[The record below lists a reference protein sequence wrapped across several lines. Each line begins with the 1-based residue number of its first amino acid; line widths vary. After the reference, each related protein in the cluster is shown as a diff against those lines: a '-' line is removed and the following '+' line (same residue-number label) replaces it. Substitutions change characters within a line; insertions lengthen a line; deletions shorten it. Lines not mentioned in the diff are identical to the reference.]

1 MRIFQEYAH
10 QSGVTKVRVR
20 EMAPDEAMPDGWTK
34 VKPSSLTQTDGA
46 AVAAPAPGGD
56 ATDHAITPALPV
68 RKRRKKATR

>member
-10 QSGVTKVRVR
+10 QTGVTKVRVR
-20 EMAPDEAMPDGWTK
+20 ELDPDEVMPADWTK
-34 VKPSSLTQTDGA
+34 VKPPSLTQIAGA

>member
-34 VKPSSLTQTDGA
+34 VKPSSLTQTAGV
-46 AVAAPAPGGD
+46 AVAAPAPEGD
-56 ATDHAITPALPV
+56 ATSTPPG
-68 RKRRKKATR
+68 RRRRRNATH

>member
-34 VKPSSLTQTDGA
+34 VKPSSLTQTGGA

-56 ATDHAITPALPV
+56 ATIITAPA
-68 RKRRKKATR
+68 RSKRRRKATP